1 MRTLLAFAGG
11 FLLAG
16 GMAVAQPEEGLVL
29 HYTFDEGAG
38 EVVHDKS
45 GRGYDGKIAHSP
57 GSCGQGR
64 MGPGEGP

>member
-16 GMAVAQPEEGLVL
+16 GMAVGQPEEGLVL

-38 EVVHDKS
+38 D
-45 GRGYDGKIAHSP
+45 
-57 GSCGQGR
+57 
-64 MGPGEGP
+64 